1 MPRGITEQDVF
12 QAANLLLERG
22 DRPTIE
28 RVRRELGTGSPN
40 TVNRHLDAWW
50 STLAKRMAGKSDAEN
65 LPAALADLCR
75 KLYDGIRQQAGRD
88 AQEALVPDR
97 DALARDR
104 EKLETERLDLA
115 HERSSVSAL
124 IETLRTDL
132 AHVSA
137 QNSTSAG
144 RIAALETALDAEKV
158 RTLEAE
164 LRVQTLSADWA
175 QAKDQSA
182 REIERVR
189 GQWEGNERRWLAEI
203 DELRTAA
210 KRVATEKER
219 EFKLLRGTIEITAKE
234 LANKGA
240 QFVSLQTTIKGLEI
254 DLARERENRIVA
266 EGELVGLRRSVDGR
280 SGGAKRP
287 NRGLQ
292 KRARI

>member
-12 QAANLLLERG
+12 QAADLLLERG

-28 RVRRELGTGSPN
+28 RVRQELGTGSPN

-50 STLAKRMAGKSDAEN
+50 STLAKRMAGKLDAEN

-104 EKLETERLDLA
+104 ERLAAERLDLA

-144 RIAALETALDAEKV
+144 RIAALETTLDAEKA
-158 RTLEAE
+158 RTREAE
-164 LRVQTLSADWA
+164 LRAQTLSTEWA
-175 QAKDQSA
+175 HSKDQSA
-182 REIERVR
+182 REIERIR

-210 KRVATEKER
+210 KRAAAEKEK
-219 EFKLLRGTIEITAKE
+219 EFKLLRATIDTSAKD
-234 LANKGA
+234 LANKDVRLA
-240 QFVSLQTTIKGLEI
+240 SLQASMKGLEI
-254 DLARERENRIVA
+254 DLARERESRIVA
-266 EGELVGLRRSVDGR
+266 EGELVGLRRSFDGR
-280 SGGAKRP
+280 SGPAKRQ
-287 NRGLQ
+287 NRGIQ
-292 KRARI
+292 KRARV